1 MRVADN
7 MEEQVK
13 TSSRTTHAESK
24 HLQNFTIPKI
34 KRTVDKSCLLRCMPN
49 RREFGDILET
59 LNNGRLN
66 IVSELK
72 STWAF
77 SEMKLVINEYLTE
90 KFFEKRNEMKELGR
104 HSRELEYRFCFL
116 VVPTHTA
123 NDIALHGLSVGSMA
137 AEELGNPEMGVY
149 LFRYIDVALNFA
161 HQKKMSSNVV
171 LIFKVLFGKVKT
183 VKPGS
188 ALKSVLEPTPNFDSH
203 ISKKAPLWNDPLD
216 EQVTNSLIYVYEY
229 DKSFKPVKTPRQC
242 LPIATVDAT
251 FIVNKTVTATLPA
264 RQASKPI
271 VSGDS
276 TPANCTVAQ
285 RIGKGKDAMVIFK
298 SIRSPLAQTTGIE
311 TIQNNVFEKE
321 APSVPVTET
330 EPSCCVLKKSP
341 LFQNNITLPDL
352 SISLEQ
358 NSVALESLITSCMVI
373 TSKSMK
379 DPRLVKRSEPETTSP
394 VGQQNDCSVFPENEV
409 SCVIE
414 KNLNTEIPCYSEDSF
429 VEQSLYLSFEEKRV
443 YDSFLVTEEPL
454 VKGLNKYSSFLTC
467 GESERDSDIKSSP
480 NIHTEEKAEHS
491 MKMNVYDQLLGLSAS
506 QFGNESKETE
516 FSISMSLKTLNCTSG
531 HEEKPDGNRLFFKNL
546 DTPEKDSARSIYF
559 SLEGEAGNE
568 LLPNTLCKEQ
578 TEILKKVCSNDK
590 LGQISPKVRTEK
602 EKSLLNASSLVVEVV
617 DSMPLNTSNN
627 IKTNTKVGKS
637 EGHRRMSL
645 HKMLK
650 NKANLKTTNLM
661 DCYKEQSLSYK
672 KHPLVESSLVTS
684 KTKLLKKSKE
694 CILGLKQKL
703 YGPGKDRISKAVTHQ
718 TSKKVTQN
726 KKSPMEPDAT
736 DKLPAVRTIVL
747 NDKKPTSIADK
758 CLHKFIST
766 AAVHERLTIL
776 KSKDKCH
783 GEKSPEKERH
793 ELYLPKAVTDNAR
806 EYKKVHTAAPKQI
819 ILDRHGGC
827 FTPGNLTNGSGSK
840 TVNEKDSSDLH
851 SSNKINTRVQE
862 NSHFS
867 QISSLII
874 PTNANPQ
881 SSDLDEAVKKTSV
894 DKVVQDLCSKKIKK
908 VAMTIPKTTHKDVS
922 GENICFVTEL
932 ENRIDWSGIF
942 GMELDKVDEMLGTLR
957 CSSVSQEKEPSGLR
971 IFPDMEITITNNH
984 YVCADGTSHSI
995 IGEMQVSSKAQGDLN
1010 KALKVLNDPQDQH
1023 VTDSSPSIQIP
1034 NGSPAL
1040 PKSENSLKDRLN
1052 PLSLKLDNS
1061 VQSRMKT
1068 VADTNLNGIKT
1079 LHKQNS
1085 APLKRRLNKKKMPS
1099 VPVKRSSRRIH
1110 KFSQSEEN
1118 IKVVLGMLSDEIPLC
1133 KNKRISKKL
1142 DRAILHLRKA
1152 HKRVKKSLQLAAKAG
1167 KRRNLDKSCNV
1178 QENLI
1183 FNGNKVNSKP
1193 VEITSIKL
1201 LQPDDSSPKV
1211 IAAEMQKTDK
1221 KFLTESTQVM
1231 INGASMQDSQQTK
1244 VIGSSPSKMSLSPTC
1259 KVTVSLETPED
1270 HSSNFTAIVS
1280 NKENTIPMD
1289 PSLQAP
1295 TDETEKHAVNCET
1308 SGKDFKS
1315 HNGRKRHSSKHMF
1328 SHIRKQRTSLAM
1340 SISKGSSKKINEN
1353 EKKLQRNKEFATITF
1368 KVAKTSSLLLSKL
1381 SKILQKASE
1390 TDSLKLLQNL
1400 KLMCKNIIPAFIKAF
1415 EKKQD
1420 CGFKKV
1426 IVDRRLFVKQNL
1438 KTCFKCPLKPQA
1450 VEAFLELQMILETRQ
1465 FVENRIHF
1473 IEGKPTF
1480 RSLLWYDGSLYA
1492 ELLTGEFGYQQQS
1505 PFYSA
1510 FQEKLRLNPLT
1521 TVKNH
1526 YTQLSEYLQEIDETD
1541 SSYYVYLKYKRE
1553 LQECE
1558 DVLKRECD
1566 HAAFSLSIPFSC
1578 GVHLGDTIDDLT
1590 ALQKSTLEVIGT
1602 LINLPNCDP
1611 GKKEH
1616 ALSLLEVISAKID
1629 YIKTSVTTSMQ
1640 LSLFGIEHL
1649 LFDAAKAMACHETNK
1664 CGGQTR
1670 TITKGLINQINS
1682 IALSKLYEV
1691 YCAQSEQPVNIKK
1704 SSSEILNSY
1713 ESSEYFGKHDVF
1725 YFGKAIDKAR
1735 CAEPGVLKK
1744 MIHDCK
1750 LHLEFQSKYFQILQ
1764 ECIVDEVLI
1773 QETNALDMAEN
1784 PEKCT
1789 ILLKPEAVEAYIDLA
1804 MTYETLHFLNCL
1816 MALKKNQE
1824 RTRGLLWYDASLFS
1838 DLIQHQYRV
1847 QSFLEGNIL
1856 PTAIDIIDGTISEIK
1871 SELDVISSCS
1881 NSVNYTYA
1889 FQIMTRELSELS
1901 ELKSFMTSKPA
1912 IATYI
1917 NCSPFV
1923 VSLYYGNSLGELSHN
1938 YNQLSHYLG
1947 ILLSAPKKDLG
1958 KLAHTMKIMKT
1969 IELSKVLLFKPGTSR
1984 FSFITCHV
1992 LHNRKKQNL
2001 AIKGKIPKEEHI
2013 ITSQYPRKRINTKVP
2028 ADEDS
2033 SSPKKQ
2039 KVITSHGKTS
2049 KKKREENQV
2058 LSDLRPGNLF
2068 EIFTTGPQQNDR
2080 LPIAKDSVNG
2090 STQKNSKS
2098 LLPRSS
2104 KCTKVYGISATEIK
2118 IYGKDDKTSPP
2129 GQDKIKIDPFVGKC
2143 KETSGASVT
2152 TEFTLDSK
2160 NQSQEESKC
2169 VKTPSPESI
2178 ISNPVSEDI
2187 NNIQENKVIDE
2198 LSKERDPSVDENS
2211 SILSVCSMDL
2221 NTPEEQENI
2230 RQLNSTPGKQEE
2242 IKKKQ
2247 SPTSNEEI
2255 EKSKSTTW
2263 NSQSVLPA
2271 SGQYPQFPV
2280 STTPWQYS
2288 LYGWYQNS
2296 NNTGG
2301 ITQGY
2306 PCVSYNTQSENPYNR
2321 SSAFTVPNALQY
2333 SRNQPYSTLSGQ
2345 IQAGMF
2351 SVSGSFGANVPYDYT
2366 ASLSSSNQNPVPIP
2380 YSYNSNANTG
2390 WPWDCWQ

>member
-104 HSRELEYRFCFL
+104 HNRELEYRFCFL

-491 MKMNVYDQLLGLSAS
+491 MQMNVYDQLLGLSAS

-726 KKSPMEPDAT
+726 KKSPMESDAT
-736 DKLPAVRTIVL
+736 DKLPAARTIVL

-776 KSKDKCH
+776 KGKDKCH

-957 CSSVSQEKEPSGLR
+957 CSS
-971 IFPDMEITITNNH
+971 
-984 YVCADGTSHSI
+984 
-995 IGEMQVSSKAQGDLN
+995 
-1010 KALKVLNDPQDQH
+1010 
-1023 VTDSSPSIQIP
+1023 
-1034 NGSPAL
+1034 
-1040 PKSENSLKDRLN
+1040 
-1052 PLSLKLDNS
+1052 
-1061 VQSRMKT
+1061 
-1068 VADTNLNGIKT
+1068 
-1079 LHKQNS
+1079 
-1085 APLKRRLNKKKMPS
+1085 
-1099 VPVKRSSRRIH
+1099 
-1110 KFSQSEEN
+1110 
-1118 IKVVLGMLSDEIPLC
+1118 
-1133 KNKRISKKL
+1133 
-1142 DRAILHLRKA
+1142 
-1152 HKRVKKSLQLAAKAG
+1152 
-1167 KRRNLDKSCNV
+1167 
-1178 QENLI
+1178 
-1183 FNGNKVNSKP
+1183 
-1193 VEITSIKL
+1193 
-1201 LQPDDSSPKV
+1201 
-1211 IAAEMQKTDK
+1211 
-1221 KFLTESTQVM
+1221 
-1231 INGASMQDSQQTK
+1231 QTK

-1328 SHIRKQRTSLAM
+1328 SHIRKQRTSLAI
-1340 SISKGSSKKINEN
+1340 SISKGSSKKINDN

-1938 YNQLSHYLG
+1938 YNQLSHYLD

-2001 AIKGKIPKEEHI
+2001 SIKGKIPKEEHI
-2013 ITSQYPRKRINTKVP
+2013 ITK
-2028 ADEDS
+2028 
-2033 SSPKKQ
+2033 
-2039 KVITSHGKTS
+2039 
-2049 KKKREENQV
+2049 
-2058 LSDLRPGNLF
+2058 
-2068 EIFTTGPQQNDR
+2068 
-2080 LPIAKDSVNG
+2080 
-2090 STQKNSKS
+2090 
-2098 LLPRSS
+2098 
-2104 KCTKVYGISATEIK
+2104 
-2118 IYGKDDKTSPP
+2118 
-2129 GQDKIKIDPFVGKC
+2129 
-2143 KETSGASVT
+2143 
-2152 TEFTLDSK
+2152 FTLDSK

-2390 WPWDCWQ
+2390 WPWGKYV